1 MPRYRK
7 YDAAAEREGNTIGR
21 AIAKARR
28 EKRLSLAALS
38 ALLCDYGVKTSPP
51 SISKWET
58 GMTIPNAYQFHAVR
72 SALELGDLLGPEWTP
87 ELDDAGLRKIE
98 EYKSD
103 LIATGRYR
111 PRQKFSPAEA
121 VRYVEM
127 PVSTLAVSAG
137 TGAFLDE
144 DSFEMV
150 SFPEHLIPAGAELGV
165 HVSGDSMEPVYH
177 DGQIVWIQRCE
188 TLRAGEVGI
197 FLYDGCGYLKE
208 YREQEPE
215 EAVREN
221 FTDSDGDVVRKQ
233 PVLVSYNRRY
243 DPISVR
249 PENGFAIAG
258 RVLN

>member
-7 YDAAAEREGNTIGR
+7 YDAAAERESNSIGR
-21 AIAKARR
+21 AIANARR
-28 EKRLSLAALS
+28 EKHLSLAALS
-38 ALLCDYGVKTSPP
+38 ALLRTFGVKASPP

-58 GMTIPNAYQFHAVR
+58 GMTIPNAYQFHALR
-72 SALELGDLLGPEWTP
+72 SALDLGDLLGPEWTP
-87 ELDDAGLRKIE
+87 ELDDAGLQKLE

-111 PRQKFSPAEA
+111 PRHRTLDA
-121 VRYVEM
+121 VHYVEM
-127 PVSTLAVSAG
+127 PVSILAVSAG
-137 TGAFLDE
+137 TGEFLDE
-144 DSFEMV
+144 DSVETV

-165 HVSGDSMEPVYH
+165 RVSGDSMEPVYH
-177 DGQIVWIQRCE
+177 DGQIVWMQRCE
-188 TLRAGEVGI
+188 TLRIGEVGI

-215 EAVREN
+215 EAVRES
-221 FTDSDGDVVRKQ
+221 FADSDGVVRNQ

-243 DPISVR
+243 DPIPVR
-249 PENGFAIAG
+249 PDNGFAIAG

>member
-21 AIAKARR
+21 AIAGARR
-28 EKRLSLAALS
+28 EKHLSLAALS
-38 ALLCDYGVKTSPP
+38 ALLRTFGVKASPP

-58 GMTIPNAYQFHAVR
+58 GMTIPNAYQFHAIR
-72 SALELGDLLGPEWTP
+72 SALDLGDLLGPEWTP
-87 ELDDAGLRKIE
+87 ELDDAGLRKLE

-111 PRQKFSPAEA
+111 PRQKVSEA

-137 TGAFLDE
+137 TGAFLSE
-144 DSFEMV
+144 DNFEMV
-150 SFPEHLIPAGAELGV
+150 SFPEHLIPTGAELGV
-165 HVSGDSMEPVYH
+165 RVSGDSMEPVYH
-177 DGQIVWIQRCE
+177 DGQIVWMQRCE

-221 FTDSDGDVVRKQ
+221 FTDSDGAVRGQ
-233 PVLVSYNRRY
+233 PVLVSYNRHY
-243 DPISVR
+243 DPIPVW

>member
-1 MPRYRK
+1 MPHYRK
-7 YDAAAEREGNTIGR
+7 YDAAAERESNAVGR

-38 ALLCDYGVKTSPP
+38 ALLRTFGVKASPP

-58 GMTIPNAYQFHAVR
+58 GMTIPNAYQFHALR
-72 SALELGDLLGPEWTP
+72 SALDLGDLLGPEWTS
-87 ELDDAGLRKIE
+87 ELDDAGLLKLE

-111 PRQKFSPAEA
+111 PRQKVSLSET

-137 TGAFLDE
+137 TGMFLSD
-144 DSFEMV
+144 DSFETV

-165 HVSGDSMEPVYH
+165 RVSGDSMEPVYH

-215 EAVREN
+215 EAVRES
-221 FTDSDGDVVRKQ
+221 FTDSDGSVRSQ

-243 DPISVR
+243 DPISVH

-258 RVLN
+258 RVLK

>member
-1 MPRYRK
+1 MPHYRK
-7 YDAAAEREGNTIGR
+7 YDASVEREVNSIGR

-28 EKRLSLAALS
+28 DNGLSLAALS
-38 ALLCDYGVKTSPP
+38 ALLRDYGVNASPP
-51 SISKWET
+51 AISKWET
-58 GMTIPNAYQFHAVR
+58 GAHIPSAYQYNALR
-72 SALELGDLLGPEWTP
+72 SALDIEDLLGPEWTP
-87 ELDDAGLRKIE
+87 ELDDAGLQKLE

-111 PRQKFSPAEA
+111 PQRTVLET
-121 VRYVEM
+121 VRYAEM
-127 PVSTLAVSAG
+127 PVSMLAVSAG

-150 SFPEHLIPAGAELGV
+150 SFPEHLIPPGAERGIR
-165 HVSGDSMEPVYH
+165 VSGDSMEPVYH
-177 DGQIVWIQRCE
+177 DGQIVWMQRCE
-188 TLRAGEVGI
+188 TLCVGEVGI

-215 EAVREN
+215 DSVRDSY
-221 FTDSDGDVVRKQ
+221 TDSDGAVRKQ

-243 DPISVR
+243 DPIPVA
-249 PENGFAIAG
+249 PDNGFLIAG

>member
-1 MPRYRK
+1 MSRYRN
-7 YDAAAEREGNTIGR
+7 YDAAAERENNTIGR

-28 EKRLSLAALS
+28 DKHLSLAALS
-38 ALLCDYGVKTSPP
+38 TLLHDFGVNASPP

-58 GMTIPNAYQFHAVR
+58 GLYIPNAYQFHALR
-72 SALELGDLLGPEWTP
+72 SALEIEDLLGPEWTP
-87 ELDDAGLRKIE
+87 ELDDTGLQKLE
-98 EYKSD
+98 EYKTD

-111 PRQKFSPAEA
+111 PKRRISVSEP
-121 VRYVEM
+121 VCYVEM
-127 PVSTLAVSAG
+127 PVSTLSVSAG
-137 TGAFLDE
+137 VGTFLGD

-165 HVSGDSMEPVYH
+165 RVSGDSMEPVYR

-188 TLRAGEVGI
+188 TLRAGEVGV

-215 EAVREN
+215 DAVREG
-221 FTDSDGDVVRKQ
+221 FTGSDGVVRKQ

-243 DPISVR
+243 NLIPVR
-249 PENGFAIAG
+249 PDNGFAIAG